1 MQSLSEVIEPVLEFF
16 SLKENNSRGVFFFV
30 YCIVTDHE
38 STVESLQNNDRNE
51 SKETSKLELYI

>member
-1 MQSLSEVIEPVLEFF
+1 MQSLNEVIEPVLEFF
-16 SLKENNSRGVFFFV
+16 SLKVNNSRGFFFFV